1 MRSGVKVKTSQ
12 KYKVTLFND
21 RSMMD
26 TSLSV
31 VNSSAV
37 ISNLDS
43 KRLDDSL
50 HVKDDYVVNPMDSD
64 FIYDPEKGDTRL

>member
-1 MRSGVKVKTSQ
+1 MRSGVKVKTTQ
-12 KYKVTLFND
+12 KYKVTQFND

-31 VNSSAV
+31 VNSSTV

-43 KRLDDSL
+43 KLLDDSL
-50 HVKDDYVVNPMDSD
+50 HVKDDYVPMDSD

>member
-1 MRSGVKVKTSQ
+1 MCSGVKVKTSQ
-12 KYKVTLFND
+12 KYKVTQFND

-26 TSLSV
+26 TSLSA

-37 ISNLDS
+37 LSNLDS
-43 KRLDDSL
+43 KLLDDSL
-50 HVKDDYVVNPMDSD
+50 HVDNDYVVNPMDSD